1 MDTFFLSEA
10 EAASCGWEDC
20 MEKQKMRKSRAAHRV
35 VAQMLSHCSSETSS
49 SGLSD
54 SCFKTCSLG
63 SKSSA
68 LCYSTTSLLSAFD
81 SSSAESRDVL
91 VFCGPVP
98 EDGSQTRT
106 GLLRTGQ
113 DGTV

>member
-81 SSSAESRDVL
+81 SSSAESRDVPTTPPAL
-91 VFCGPVP
+91 VAISV
-98 EDGSQTRT
+98 
-106 GLLRTGQ
+106 LRARPRRRKP
-113 DGTV
+113 D